1 MEKQLMVLFLL
12 LSLFL
17 VPKDLVFGEES
28 NSSSQTVRYKLVKM
42 ARTFLGLPYRWG
54 GMSERRG
61 VDCSGLVKVLFA
73 KLHVELPRSS
83 REQIQSGKEISL
95 DQLETGDLVFFSTHG
110 EIPTHVGVY
119 LGNDQFLHAEQ
130 KAGRVI
136 ITNLK
141 DPWYAKRFLGARR
154 VIGLWKSEGET

>member
-28 NSSSQTVRYKLVKM
+28 NSSSQTVRYRLVKM

-73 KLHVELPRSS
+73 KLHVELPHSS

>member
-17 VPKDLVFGEES
+17 VPKDLVFWEES
-28 NSSSQTVRYKLVKM
+28 NSSSQTVRYRLVKM

-141 DPWYAKRFLGARR
+141 DPWYVKRFLGARR

>member
-12 LSLFL
+12 LSLLL
-17 VPKDLVFGEES
+17 VSRDLVFGEES
-28 NSSSQTVRYKLVKM
+28 NSSSQTVRYRLVKM

>member
-95 DQLETGDLVFFSTHG
+95 DQLETGDLVFFSNQG

-141 DPWYAKRFLGARR
+141 DPWYARRFLGARR
-154 VIGLWKSEGET
+154 VMGLWKSEGET